1 MNRGFPMRRLIHGLL
16 GAAVAALLG
25 AAHPHVP
32 ALEHGY
38 AAAPGGIAIPGAAPA
53 RAPEWRAARER
64 IPRAPIEKAARTRR
78 PGAAS
83 GAGILPAAVTAG
95 AVGAPVV
102 LLISDTAE
110 LVALRSECGHCTR
123 AARPPPIS

>member
-1 MNRGFPMRRLIHGLL
+1 MNPGYPMRRLIHGLF
-16 GAAVAALLG
+16 GAAIAALLG
-25 AAHPHVP
+25 AAHAHVP

-38 AAAPGGIAIPGAAPA
+38 AVAPGGIAMPGGAPA
-53 RAPEWRAARER
+53 RVPEWRAARER

-78 PGAAS
+78 PGAAIGS
-83 GAGILPAAVTAG
+83 GILPAAASAG